1 MHKKVLYLRTLSN
14 AKKYLLIV
22 VNATCSLFSFLI
34 DGRGSVSRFTQ
45 IQKTNHTLKMCLA
58 YKAVIFFSPRQIGH
72 RKVSLCLIDKKGD
85 LNFKK
90 LRGDKL
96 NHTIHI
102 RNQRDLIKKKAS

>member
-1 MHKKVLYLRTLSN
+1 MGEGVSQGLHKSKR
-14 AKKYLLIV
+14 
-22 VNATCSLFSFLI
+22 
-34 DGRGSVSRFTQ
+34 Q
-45 IQKTNHTLKMCLA
+45 ILANHTLKMCLA